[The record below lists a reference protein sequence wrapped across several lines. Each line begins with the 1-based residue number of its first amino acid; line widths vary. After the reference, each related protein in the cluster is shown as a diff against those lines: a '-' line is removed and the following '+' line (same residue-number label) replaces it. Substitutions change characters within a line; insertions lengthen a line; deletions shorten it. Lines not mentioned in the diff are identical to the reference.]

1 MKFLS
6 GLLRKSGKIF
16 KRQNMGM
23 EGEEKVGG
31 GMDESDRR
39 ESPILLAVDLPL
51 MDQSKPLS
59 VPSMMMVI
67 EHQRWLEPIPKS
79 DVNATACPVVVK

>member
-1 MKFLS
+1 
-6 GLLRKSGKIF
+6 
-16 KRQNMGM
+16 MGM